1 MPYSQFMSGH
11 SKWHNIQAR
20 KGKQDALRS
29 NVFSKMSKV
38 ITIAARG
45 GGDPMMNFSL
55 RLAVERAKA
64 AGMPKDNIERALKK
78 GTGGPDGAQMEETL
92 YEAYGPGGVAIVIKG
107 ITDNKNRTLQEVKH
121 VVSKG
126 GGSLGNSGSVL
137 WMFGQFG
144 FAMIDEGQLTNI
156 KLSRDDFELMMIDA
170 GVEDIQGAE
179 DGMIEIRTKV
189 ENFKKVI
196 DKLKDA
202 GIEPKDSGL
211 IWSAKDKVPVSD
223 SVRSQLE
230 NIFAEFEENDD
241 VEDWYTNAE

>member
-1 MPYSQFMSGH
+1 MSGH

-45 GGDPMMNFSL
+45 GGDPVMNFSL
-55 RLAVERAKA
+55 RLAIERAKA

-78 GTGGPDGAQMEETL
+78 GTGELGGAQMEEVV

-121 VVSKG
+121 IVSKG
-126 GGSLGNSGSVL
+126 GGSLGTSGSVL

-144 FAMIDEGQLTNI
+144 YAVVGHEQLADK

-170 GVEDIQGAE
+170 GAEDIQDAE
-179 DGMIEIRTKV
+179 DGSIEIKSKM
-189 ENFKKVI
+189 ENFKKVL
-196 DKLKDA
+196 DKLKDV
-202 GIEPKDSGL
+202 GIEPKESGL
-211 IWSAKDKVPVSD
+211 IWEAKDKITVDD
-223 SVRSQLE
+223 SVRARLE

>member
-1 MPYSQFMSGH
+1 MSGH

-38 ITIAARG
+38 IAIAARQ
-45 GGDPMMNFSL
+45 GGDPTMNFSL
-55 RLAVERAKA
+55 RLAIERAKA

-78 GTGGPDGAQMEETL
+78 GAGGPDGAQMEETL

-121 VVSKG
+121 IVTKG
-126 GGSLGNSGSVL
+126 GGSPGSSGSVL

-144 FAMIDEGQLTNI
+144 FATVASEQL
-156 KLSRDDFELMMIDA
+156 KMSRDDFEMAMIEA
-170 GVEDIQGAE
+170 GAEDIQAGDE
-179 DGMIEIRTKV
+179 GMIEIKSKV
-189 ENFKKVI
+189 ENFKKVM

-202 GIEPKDSGL
+202 GIEPKESGL
-211 IWSAKDKVPVSD
+211 IWEAKDKITVD
-223 SVRSQLE
+223 DAVRGRLE
-230 NIFAEFEENDD
+230 NIFSELEENDD
-241 VEDWYTNAE
+241 IEDYWTNAE